1 MNKTHCAN
9 FGPITVE
16 YEYTPP
22 DSVGIHIIPATV
34 EITNIE
40 VCGKSILE
48 SLTDMFSDDFA
59 KLEKQLL
66 ERHQ

>member
-1 MNKTHCAN
+1 MNKTHYAH
-9 FGPITVE
+9 FGPITVA

-48 SLTDMFSDDFA
+48 SLTDMFGDDFD
-59 KLEKQLL
+59 KLETQLL